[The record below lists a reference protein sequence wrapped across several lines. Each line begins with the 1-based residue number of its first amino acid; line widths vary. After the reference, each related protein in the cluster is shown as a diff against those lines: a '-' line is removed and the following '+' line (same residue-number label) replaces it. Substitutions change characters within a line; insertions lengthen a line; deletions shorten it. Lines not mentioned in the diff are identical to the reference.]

1 MDPSFFEGVK
11 KILGVGSEEKKEL
24 VDPYLVLKF
33 AGKKVIKRR
42 AVVIY
47 TAKFL
52 FHLSLHCT
60 VTTW

>member
-33 AGKKVIKRR
+33 AGKKVISCR
-42 AVVIY
+42 
-47 TAKFL
+47 FM
-52 FHLSLHCT
+52 
-60 VTTW
+60 VTYP

>member
-33 AGKKVIKRR
+33 AGKKVIMRWSM
-42 AVVIY
+42 VIIY
-47 TAKFL
+47 P
-52 FHLSLHCT
+52 
-60 VTTW
+60 